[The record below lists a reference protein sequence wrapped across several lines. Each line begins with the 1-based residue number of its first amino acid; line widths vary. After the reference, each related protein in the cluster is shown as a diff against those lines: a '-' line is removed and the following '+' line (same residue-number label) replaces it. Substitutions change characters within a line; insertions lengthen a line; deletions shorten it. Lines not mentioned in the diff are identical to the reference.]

1 MLFSEIYSA
10 YYNTVAA
17 ILTEAVVHPVMD
29 EELINIIE
37 KYAFEES
44 KFVILEEL
52 KKEKWQLIRKDGT
65 TPIKNKPTMPLTLL
79 QKRWLKAVMS
89 DPRIQLFGEMNMKF
103 SDVEPLFLPS
113 DISIFDQYDD
123 GDPYSDAGYIA
134 NFRLILEAIQKKIPL
149 DVYFFSKKGKKLHSV
164 ILPEYLEYSEKDDKF
179 RLVGSDSKFKTT
191 INLGRIAECT
201 FYKKPFLTNY
211 QENKIENICQVSFE
225 LTDQRNTLER
235 VLLHFAH
242 FKKCAKKVSDDRY
255 LVTIYYD
262 KEDEMEMVIRILSFG
277 PTIKV
282 VEPTHFI
289 ELIKKRLIEQKSCE
303 I

>member
-1 MLFSEIYSA
+1 M
-10 YYNTVAA
+10 
-17 ILTEAVVHPVMD
+17 
-29 EELINIIE
+29 
-37 KYAFEES
+37 
-44 KFVILEEL
+44 EEL

>member
-1 MLFSEIYSA
+1 
-10 YYNTVAA
+10 
-17 ILTEAVVHPVMD
+17 
-29 EELINIIE
+29 
-37 KYAFEES
+37 
-44 KFVILEEL
+44 
-52 KKEKWQLIRKDGT
+52 
-65 TPIKNKPTMPLTLL
+65 
-79 QKRWLKAVMS
+79 
-89 DPRIQLFGEMNMKF
+89 MKT
-103 SDVEPLFLPS
+103 
-113 DISIFDQYDD
+113 ICI
-123 GDPYSDAGYIA
+123 
-134 NFRLILEAIQKKIPL
+134 LILEAIQKKIPL